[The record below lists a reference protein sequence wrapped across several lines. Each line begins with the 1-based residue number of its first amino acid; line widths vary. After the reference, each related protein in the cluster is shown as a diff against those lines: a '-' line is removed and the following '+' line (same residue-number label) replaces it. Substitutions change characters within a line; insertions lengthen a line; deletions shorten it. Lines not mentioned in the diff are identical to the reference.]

1 MDNLSKISDKVLFV
15 YFSESQTNLGKVGE
29 NLVFGQ
35 ELFVFLEVV
44 KKLIQIPSV
53 GVLHDDA
60 QLILGGVV
68 NLLEL
73 YDILVFDHVMEL
85 SLKQSLFFLLGLE
98 VSDVDAFHY
107 VVFVVLQGT
116 FNQIDFAHGALS
128 QDFDL
133 SVLLLFGAG
142 WCLTVVQL

>member
-68 NLLEL
+68 NLP
-73 YDILVFDHVMEL
+73 
-85 SLKQSLFFLLGLE
+85 
-98 VSDVDAFHY
+98 
-107 VVFVVLQGT
+107 
-116 FNQIDFAHGALS
+116 
-128 QDFDL
+128 
-133 SVLLLFGAG
+133 
-142 WCLTVVQL
+142 

>member
-1 MDNLSKISDKVLFV
+1 M
-15 YFSESQTNLGKVGE
+15 
-29 NLVFGQ
+29 
-35 ELFVFLEVV
+35 
-44 KKLIQIPSV
+44 IQITTV

-68 NLLEL
+68 DFLEL
-73 YDILVFDHVMEL
+73 DDILVFDHVMEL

-116 FNQIDFAHGALS
+116 FN
-128 QDFDL
+128 
-133 SVLLLFGAG
+133 
-142 WCLTVVQL
+142 